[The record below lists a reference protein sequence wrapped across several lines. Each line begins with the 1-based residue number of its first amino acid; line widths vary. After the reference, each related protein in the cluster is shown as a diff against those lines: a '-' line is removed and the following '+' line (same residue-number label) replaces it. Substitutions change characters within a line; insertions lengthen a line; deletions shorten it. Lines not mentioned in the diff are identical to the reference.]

1 MPAGGWE
8 RSSCFLWP
16 GCKHGTTK
24 SSVNSQYLGSVLGTS
39 FSFQMHKSIG
49 QAHPGGTAELQGCRR
64 SALVAVP
71 AFCCITAWQEHAGGG
86 WDFPCIHPKTGQRSA
101 PAAAAKHRSAL
112 AWVPGQAVLPPA
124 AAPRTALPLLKLQPS
139 QGFPC
144 NSLCAWREEF
154 KTKKTPFDLLCLSA
168 SPMCIF
174 LPEGAVSPSSP
185 SSLAPGDPE
194 RGRADA
200 LEVMKGR

>member
-112 AWVPGQAVLPPA
+112 AWVPGRAVLPPA

-154 KTKKTPFDLLCLSA
+154 KKKHPLICSVYPHPRCA
-168 SPMCIF
+168 S
-174 LPEGAVSPSSP
+174 SSP
-185 SSLAPGDPE
+185 KAPCPPPLPPASRPGTPSGGE
-194 RGRADA
+194 RMPWR
-200 LEVMKGR
+200 

>member
-1 MPAGGWE
+1 M
-8 RSSCFLWP
+8 RVSSP
-16 GCKHGTTK
+16 RCKHGTAK
-24 SSVNSQYLGSVLGTS
+24 SSVNSQYLGSVLVTS
-39 FSFQMHKSIG
+39 FSFQMHKRIG

-64 SALVAVP
+64 SALVAVLHFAASRLGRSVP
-71 AFCCITAWQEHAGGG
+71 GEAGISLAFT
-86 WDFPCIHPKTGQRSA
+86 PKTGQRSA

-112 AWVPGQAVLPPA
+112 AWVPSRAVLPPA
-124 AAPRTALPLLKLQPS
+124 AAPRAALPLLKLQPS

-144 NSLCAWREEF
+144 NSLCARREEF
-154 KTKKTPFDLLCLSA
+154 KKKKKTTPFDLLCLSA
-168 SPMCIF
+168 SPKCIF